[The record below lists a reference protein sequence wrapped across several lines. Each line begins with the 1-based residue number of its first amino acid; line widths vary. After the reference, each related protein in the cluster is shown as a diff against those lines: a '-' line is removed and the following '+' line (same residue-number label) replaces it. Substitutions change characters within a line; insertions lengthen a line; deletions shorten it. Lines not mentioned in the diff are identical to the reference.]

1 MSLFKLLGSFLT
13 FWTRISCKYDRLR
26 ANDLTRDKSIAL
38 GVQSVLQ
45 SVLCGGMSVL
55 SLFGVYYCIYGFT
68 HGTLPIFSL
77 IGLFVCAV
85 AAVAFFVQG
94 VIGALIYMIYQFKL
108 NRRGVRWAALIVW
121 FLSIAAICVSAYLI
135 FSRL

>member
-1 MSLFKLLGSFLT
+1 MLKALNAFFT
-13 FWTRISCKYDRLR
+13 FWVRISCKYDRLR

-45 SVLCGGMSVL
+45 SILCGGMSVL

-94 VIGALIYMIYQFKL
+94 VIGALIYMIYQFRL
-108 NRRGVRWAALIVW
+108 NRRGVRWAALVVW

>member
-1 MSLFKLLGSFLT
+1 MLKALSSFLT

-26 ANDLTRDKSIAL
+26 ADDLKRDTSIAL

-45 SVLCGGMSVL
+45 SILCGGMSVL
-55 SLFGVYYCIYGFT
+55 SLFGVYYCIYGFS
-68 HGTLPIFSL
+68 HGTFPIFSL
-77 IGLFVCAV
+77 IGLLVCAV

-108 NRRGVRWAALIVW
+108 NRRGVRWAALVVW
-121 FLSIAAICVSAYLI
+121 FLSIAAIIVSAYLI
-135 FSRL
+135 LSRL

>member
-13 FWTRISCKYDRLR
+13 FWTRISCKYDSLR
-26 ANDLTRDKSIAL
+26 ANDSKRDKSIAL

-45 SVLCGGMSVL
+45 SVLCGGMTVL

-68 HGTLPIFSL
+68 HLTLPIFSL
-77 IGLFVCAV
+77 IGLFGCAV

-108 NRRGVRWAALIVW
+108 NRRGVRWMALVVW
-121 FLSIAAICVSAYLI
+121 FLSIAAILVSAYLI

>member
-1 MSLFKLLGSFLT
+1 MLKALGSFLT

-26 ANDLTRDKSIAL
+26 ANDIKRDRSIAL
-38 GVQSVLQ
+38 GVQSILQ
-45 SVLCGGMSVL
+45 SILCGGMSVL
-55 SLFGVYYCIYGFT
+55 SLFGVYYCIYGFS

-108 NRRGVRWAALIVW
+108 NRRGVRWAAFVVW
-121 FLSIAAICVSAYLI
+121 FLSIAAVCASAYLI

>member
-1 MSLFKLLGSFLT
+1 MLKAFNAFFT
-13 FWTRISCKYDRLR
+13 FWVRISCKYDRLR
-26 ANDLTRDKSIAL
+26 ADDLKRDRSIVL

-45 SVLCGGMSVL
+45 SILCGGMTVL
-55 SLFGVYYCIYGFT
+55 SLFGVYYCIYGFS
-68 HGTLPIFSL
+68 HLTLPIFSL

-85 AAVAFFVQG
+85 AAIVFFVQG

-108 NRRGVRWAALIVW
+108 NGRGVRWVALVVW
-121 FLSIAAICVSAYLI
+121 FLSIAAIMVSAYLI